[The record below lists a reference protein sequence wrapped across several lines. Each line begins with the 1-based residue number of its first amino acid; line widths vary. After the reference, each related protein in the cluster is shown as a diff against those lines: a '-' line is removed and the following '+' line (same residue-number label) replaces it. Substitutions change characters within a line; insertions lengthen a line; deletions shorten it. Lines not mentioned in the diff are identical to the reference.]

1 MSLDM
6 NVIICD
12 DEREIV
18 EELGDAIEKI
28 SSKFKLFRFDDLKE
42 LDEWCNMTKENIDI
56 MLLDVK
62 IGKYSGVDFVKK
74 NLEKLKDTCI
84 IYMTGYDEYIEDTF
98 ETDPIYVLRKPI
110 TEEKLRKA
118 LKKAQMRILE
128 NDRTIVVNVQ
138 KEYIKVKMKDI
149 VYIESHAREIE
160 IHLEDGILKTY
171 DKLSVIEEKLGV
183 QFLHVHKSFLV
194 NVNKI
199 QKYRPTQ
206 ITLSNGKVI
215 PISRTYRSACKDRIM
230 TFLKDSG
237 R

>member
-1 MSLDM
+1 MDM

-18 EELGDAIEKI
+18 KELSDVVEKI
-28 SSKFKLFRFDDLKE
+28 SSKFKLFRFDDLKG
-42 LDEWCNMTKENIDI
+42 LDEWCSRAEENIDI

-74 NLEKLKDTCI
+74 NDEKLKDTCI

-98 ETDPIYVLRKPI
+98 ETDPIYVLRKPV

-160 IHLEDGILKTY
+160 IHLEDEILKTY
-171 DKLSVIEEKLGV
+171 DKLSVIEEKLGT

-230 TFLKDSG
+230 AFLKDSG